1 MESQFNNISL
11 RFSAKT
17 RHVDSY
23 TIFKSSIDEE
33 NMVVEVKIL
42 PVSREDLETIY
53 EIELECFGGDAY
65 PKYLFEY
72 MLEKKYTVFL
82 KAVVDNVIAGFILA
96 TYQSR
101 ECTILTINVRKAYR
115 NMGVG
120 SILLKTL
127 ENEIVKKN
135 VEKILLQVEVSNRVA
150 VEFYLK
156 RGYMISRL
164 IKNYYGLGRDAYE
177 AFKKL

>member
-1 MESQFNNISL
+1 
-11 RFSAKT
+11 
-17 RHVDSY
+17 
-23 TIFKSSIDEE
+23 
-33 NMVVEVKIL
+33 VEVKIL

-53 EIELECFGGDAY
+53 EIELECFGEDAY

-72 MLEKKYTVFL
+72 VLEKKNTVFL

-96 TYQSR
+96 TYHSR

-115 NMGVG
+115 NMGIG
-120 SILLKTL
+120 SNLLKTL
-127 ENEIVKKN
+127 EKE
-135 VEKILLQVEVSNRVA
+135 VEKMNIEKIILQVEVSNKTA

-156 RGYMISRL
+156 RGYRISRL